1 MRSIFLFMTAL
12 FLGSF
17 VVAAAPGVAGA
28 GPLPALSAAPTA
40 PGIVE
45 AVDYT
50 RRYWR
55 RYCKVNN
62 CDPDDMIG
70 QPMVTPRVVGEAIVT
85 PDGGTVLVV
94 PLRPSSC
101 GQYHY
106 WNGVACVDAR
116 YNTPNLGRK
125 Y

>member
-1 MRSIFLFMTAL
+1 MRSIFLFITAL

-17 VVAAAPGVAGA
+17 VVAAAPRVAGA
-28 GPLPALSAAPTA
+28 GPLPALSAAHTA
-40 PGIVE
+40 AGIVE

-55 RYCKVNN
+55 RYCKLNN

-70 QPMVTPRVVGEAIVT
+70 RPLVAPRVVDDVIVT
-85 PDGGTVLVV
+85 PDGGTVVVV

-101 GQYHY
+101 GLYHY
-106 WNGVACVDAR
+106 WDGSVCIDAR
-116 YNTPNLGRK
+116 YNTPYLGRR

>member
-1 MRSIFLFMTAL
+1 LPVLRA
-12 FLGSF
+12 
-17 VVAAAPGVAGA
+17 VPVAT
-28 GPLPALSAAPTA
+28 PLA
-40 PGIVE
+40 E
-45 AVDYT
+45 KVDYT

-70 QPMVTPRVVGEAIVT
+70 TPLVAPRVVGEAVVT
-85 PDGGTVLVV
+85 PDGDTVVVV

-106 WNGVACVDAR
+106 WNGSACVDAR
-116 YNTPNLGRK
+116 YNTPYLGPK
-125 Y
+125 

>member
-1 MRSIFLFMTAL
+1 LTAL

-17 VVAAAPGVAGA
+17 VVAAAPGDAGA
-28 GPLPALSAAPTA
+28 GPLPALSAAHTA

-45 AVDYT
+45 AVDFT

-55 RYCKVNN
+55 RYCKFNG

-70 QPMVTPRVVGEAIVT
+70 APVVTPQIVDEVMVT
-85 PDGGTVLVV
+85 PDGSTVVVV

-101 GQYHY
+101 GQYRY
-106 WNGVACVDAR
+106 WNGSTCIDAR
-116 YNTPNLGRK
+116 YNTPYLGRR

>member
-1 MRSIFLFMTAL
+1 MRSMFLLVTAL

-17 VVAAAPGVAGA
+17 VVGAVPGEAGA
-28 GPLPALSAAPTA
+28 GPLPALQAGTAAA
-40 PGIVE
+40 QLVE
-45 AVDYT
+45 KVDYN

-55 RYCKVNN
+55 RYCRVNG

-70 QPMVTPRVVGEAIVT
+70 APTVVAPQIADEVIVA
-85 PDGGTVLVV
+85 PDAVVVV
-94 PLRPSSC
+94 PLRPTSC

-106 WNGVACVDAR
+106 WNGTACVDAR
-116 YNTPNLGRK
+116 YNTPYLGRR

>member
-17 VVAAAPGVAGA
+17 VVAAAPDDAGA
-28 GPLPALSAAPTA
+28 GPLPALRADYAATLL
-40 PGIVE
+40 VE
-45 AVDYT
+45 KVDYS

-55 RYCKVNN
+55 RYCKVNG

-70 QPMVTPRVVGEAIVT
+70 GTIVAPRVVDDVIVT
-85 PDGGTVLVV
+85 PDGGTVVIV

-101 GQYHY
+101 GQYRY
-106 WNGVACVDAR
+106 WNGSVCVDAR
-116 YNTPNLGRK
+116 YNTPYLGRR